1 MPNPKT
7 MKTGLSAYYDQ
18 EFREF
23 NSALD
28 ILEKEISRSLTSEE
42 ASEGITAFLE
52 KRDPKWD

>member
-1 MPNPKT
+1 
-7 MKTGLSAYYDQ
+7 MKNGLSAYYDQ

-28 ILEKEISRSLTSEE
+28 ILEKEISKSLTSEE
-42 ASEGITAFLE
+42 AKEGITAFLE